1 MRVDDRPSLEERL
14 TALHTQLVDA
24 VADLVHSDKWAQMLA
39 AASRFPT
46 YSPSNVLLIATQRP
60 DATRVAGIR
69 TWNDLG
75 RHVIKGEHG
84 IAILAP
90 CLYRADDRA
99 PIRNDDD
106 RPPPEADHGPL
117 SRRELRGFR
126 VVHVFDVTQT
136 DGAPLPDVRPQ
147 LLDGDAPE
155 LLWDRLVRLVERNGY
170 RLERRICPAGVNGW
184 TSPADKTVVVEEHLG
199 PAQSIK
205 TLVHELGHIRAN
217 HADRFP
223 DYSTDRR
230 CRGAAE
236 VEAES
241 IAYIVTSH
249 LGMDPAPYSIPY
261 VAGWADDL
269 DALRHAMSTVVTV
282 AHGLLEDPSRIVAAR
297 PTPPL
302 PSHAVAADARDPTVC
317 GMEPN
322 PPSRTVADG

>member
-1 MRVDDRPSLEERL
+1 M
-14 TALHTQLVDA
+14 
-24 VADLVHSDKWAQMLA
+24 
-39 AASRFPT
+39 
-46 YSPSNVLLIATQRP
+46 
-60 DATRVAGIR
+60 
-69 TWNDLG
+69 
-75 RHVIKGEHG
+75 
-84 IAILAP
+84 
-90 CLYRADDRA
+90 RADDRA

-261 VAGWADDL
+261 VAGWGNDL
-269 DALRHAMSTVVTV
+269 DALRHSTSSVVTV
-282 AHGLLEDPSRIVAAR
+282 ARGLVDSVIQRPSPALRGASPTASPAAHGCDPEPAA
-297 PTPPL
+297 L
-302 PSHAVAADARDPTVC
+302 V
-317 GMEPN
+317 
-322 PPSRTVADG
+322 

>member
-14 TALHTQLVDA
+14 TALHAQLVDA

-39 AASRFPT
+39 VAARFPT
-46 YSPSNVLLIATQRP
+46 YSPSNVLLIAVQRP

-69 TWNDLG
+69 TWNGLG
-75 RHVIKGEHG
+75 RRVIKGERG
-84 IAILAP
+84 IGILAP
-90 CLYRADDRA
+90 CLYRTDDPA
-99 PIRNDDD
+99 PIHNDDGD
-106 RPPPEADHGPL
+106 RPPPEPDDGSLP
-117 SRRELRGFR
+117 RRELRGFR

-136 DGAPLPDVRPQ
+136 DGAPLPDVQPQ
-147 LLDGDAPE
+147 LLDGGAPE
-155 LLWDRLVRLVERNGY
+155 LLWNRLAGLVQHDGY
-170 RLERRICPAGVNGW
+170 RIERRTCPAGVNGW
-184 TSPADKTVVVEEHLG
+184 TSPADKTVVIDEHLA

-205 TLVHELGHIRAN
+205 TLAHELGHIRAN

-249 LGMDPAPYSIPY
+249 LGMDPAPYSVPY

-269 DALRHAMSTVVTV
+269 DALRHAMSTVVAV
-282 AHGLLEDPSRIVAAR
+282 AHGLLEDPSRIGADHPAQP
-297 PTPPL
+297 PT
-302 PSHAVAADARDPTVC
+302 SHAVIFGRGPTTGEQAPVQPC
-317 GMEPN
+317 L
-322 PPSRTVADG
+322 SR

>member
-1 MRVDDRPSLEERL
+1 MRDDDRPSLEERL
-14 TALHTQLVDA
+14 TALHTKLVDA
-24 VADLVHSDKWAQMLA
+24 VADLVHSDKWAQMLTVA
-39 AASRFPT
+39 ARLPT

-90 CLYRADDRA
+90 CLYRTEDGAH
-99 PIRNDDD
+99 IRNDDG
-106 RPPPEADHGPL
+106 PPPPADTDDGSL

-126 VVHVFDVTQT
+126 VVHVFDVAQT
-136 DGAPLPDVRPQ
+136 DGAPLLDVQPQ
-147 LLDGDAPE
+147 LLDGDAPD
-155 LLWDRLVRLVERNGY
+155 LLWDRLVGLVERDGY
-170 RLERRICPAGVNGW
+170 RIERRVCPAGVNGW
-184 TSPADKTVVVEEHLG
+184 TSPADKTVVVDEHLG

-205 TLVHELGHIRAN
+205 TLAHELGHIRAN

-223 DYSTDRR
+223 DYGIDPR

-261 VAGWADDL
+261 VASWADNL
-269 DALRHAMSTVVTV
+269 DTLRRSMSTVVTV
-282 AHGLLEDPSRIVAAR
+282 AQGLIAAR
-297 PTPPL
+297 PAHADTAALGRRTTLSSAALSVGTEAPSLSPPM
-302 PSHAVAADARDPTVC
+302 PT
-317 GMEPN
+317 
-322 PPSRTVADG
+322 R

>member
-90 CLYRADDRA
+90 CLYRTSDPA
-99 PIRNDDD
+99 PIHSNDGD
-106 RPPPEADHGPL
+106 RPPPEPDDGPL
-117 SRRELRGFR
+117 AQRELRGFR
-126 VVHVFDVTQT
+126 VVHVFDVSQT
-136 DGAPLPDVRPQ
+136 DGAPLPDVQPR
-147 LLDGDAPE
+147 LLEGDAPE
-155 LLWDRLVRLVERNGY
+155 PLWNRLVGLVQHDGY
-170 RLERRICPAGVNGW
+170 RIERRTCPAGVNGW
-184 TSPADKTVVVEEHLG
+184 TSPADKSVVVDERLG
-199 PAQSIK
+199 PAQSVK
-205 TLVHELGHIRAN
+205 TLAHELGHIRAN

-261 VAGWADDL
+261 VAGWGNDL
-269 DALRHAMSTVVTV
+269 DALRHSTSSVVTV
-282 AHGLLEDPSRIVAAR
+282 ARGLVDSVIQRPSPALRGASPTASPAAHGCDPEPAA
-297 PTPPL
+297 L
-302 PSHAVAADARDPTVC
+302 V
-317 GMEPN
+317 
-322 PPSRTVADG
+322 